1 MPRAL
6 VAVLLLSALA
16 PAGLAAQ
23 KEPVEIKL
31 GYFLQ
36 GNGYL
41 KLPEAAKGTYV
52 MGVVDG
58 LLGAPVFDAPR
69 KKTVWLEHCI
79 VGMSSEQLAAIV
91 DKYLRENPAQWNW
104 AMNVLVYSAMSDAC
118 QAYRK

>member
-36 GNGYL
+36 GNSYL
-41 KLPEAAKGTYV
+41 KLSEAAKGPYV
-52 MGVVDG
+52 TGVVDG
-58 LLGAPVFDAPR
+58 LLGAPMFNAPR
-69 KKTVWLEHCI
+69 KSTAWLEHCI
-79 VGMSSEQLAAIV
+79 VGMSSEQLVAIV
-91 DKYLRENPAQWNW
+91 DKYLRENPGQWNW
-104 AMNVLVYSAMSDAC
+104 AMNVLVYSAMLDAC